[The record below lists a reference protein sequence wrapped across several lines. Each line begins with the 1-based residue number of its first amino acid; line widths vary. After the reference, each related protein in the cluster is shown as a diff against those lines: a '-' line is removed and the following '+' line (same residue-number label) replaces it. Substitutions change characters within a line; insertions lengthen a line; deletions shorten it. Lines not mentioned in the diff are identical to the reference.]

1 MRQVGLE
8 LTKLAANVA
17 KITILAV
24 SLVNVAIL
32 AASMANA
39 SLANAS
45 LANASTAN
53 ASMANEENPSNFQ
66 VSTRTLS
73 ENSWWKTP
81 SVVLSFPDKGS
92 CLKRTKYERICIGY
106 GIGIVANED
115 VRAIDCS
122 FRRAAN
128 LLVREV
134 CKDTHATAIQGTLVG
149 NDLLAS
155 AIDEVNISRA
165 DNGMSLS
172 ESNKLLI
179 EGEYRVGIINFCG
192 SIDDG
197 VVVGNANPRRTGSE
211 TCGF

>member
-1 MRQVGLE
+1 M
-8 LTKLAANVA
+8 
-17 KITILAV
+17 
-24 SLVNVAIL
+24 
-32 AASMANA
+32 
-39 SLANAS
+39 
-45 LANASTAN
+45 
-53 ASMANEENPSNFQ
+53 
-66 VSTRTLS
+66 
-73 ENSWWKTP
+73 KTP

-92 CLKRTKYERICIGY
+92 CLKRTEYKRICIRY

-115 VRAIDCS
+115 VRAIDYS

-134 CKDTHATAIQGTLVG
+134 CKDTHATAIQGTLIS

-155 AIDEVNISRA
+155 AIDEVNISLA